1 MYGPLGHMNDEYY
14 SSQWRIEGL
23 KLKQHCRRHI
33 CMPPIIDVI
42 LAVTY
47 FSDGYYAYG
56 TATAALAF
64 VPTVAVQVRLL

>member
-1 MYGPLGHMNDEYY
+1 MAMGGGQKTIKTWTSYMYGPLP
-14 SSQWRIEGL
+14 L
-23 KLKQHCRRHI
+23 
-33 CMPPIIDVI
+33 DVI

-64 VPTVAVQVRLL
+64 VPTVAVQV